1 MVKGHPPLLLKERFS
16 TAAAGLQRQEQLA
29 GALGPERPVLLL
41 AWQAPQ
47 ALILGHS
54 DTRLPDLPRARSAL
68 EAAGWP
74 LLVRRSGGSACPVG
88 PGTLQLA
95 LARVAPADFSM
106 DAGYGELAG
115 LLAAVG
121 ASYGLAFEVGE
132 CATAFCP
139 GRWDIALAGRK
150 LAGLSQR
157 WQQRGNLRLVTTAA
171 SLNVSADPHSLAAC
185 VETFYRH
192 ADAPR
197 PCSPTTLHSLAQAV
211 PEHQVTCA
219 KFLQRLA
226 DSLAGGRTSLPSSC
240 SIADQT
246 GATRQEI
253 AL

>member
-1 MVKGHPPLLLKERFS
+1 M
-16 TAAAGLQRQEQLA
+16 
-29 GALGPERPVLLL
+29 LLL

-54 DTRLPDLPRARSAL
+54 DTRLPDLPRARTWL

-74 LLVRRSGGSACPVG
+74 VLTRRSGGSACPVK

-95 LARVAPADFSM
+95 LARVAPPGFTIEA
-106 DAGYGELAG
+106 AYAELAG
-115 LLAAVG
+115 LLRAAC
-121 ASYGLAFEVGE
+121 ATYGLTLEVGE

-139 GRWDIALAGRK
+139 GRWDLAFGGRK